1 MLPYAETGK
10 AYREVSFCHD
20 VSRGPESE
28 YAQNRKGKL
37 ECICLKLDGAF
48 VA

>member
-1 MLPYAETGK
+1 MLPCPKTGK
-10 AYREVSFCHD
+10 AYREESFFHD

-37 ECICLKLDGAF
+37 ECLCLN
-48 VA
+48 